1 MKDFELEALI
11 GRIGSQYNILVREG
25 VLSDQPLTEMFE
37 EDDRLG
43 LEPEPGL
50 ELEFWRETGKLETL
64 FITLMRT
71 TPSTKEYKG
80 ELPAPYVSKMTQ
92 SDVHAIF
99 GKPMASRGPTKMP
112 LPIGGTGGW
121 ESYLLNPKLY
131 PDKKVVFQY
140 TQDMRVE
147 TLVFTLIDKGRH

>member
-1 MKDFELEALI
+1 
-11 GRIGSQYNILVREG
+11 
-25 VLSDQPLTEMFE
+25 
-37 EDDRLG
+37 
-43 LEPEPGL
+43 
-50 ELEFWRETGKLETL
+50 
-64 FITLMRT
+64 
-71 TPSTKEYKG
+71 
-80 ELPAPYVSKMTQ
+80 
-92 SDVHAIF
+92 
-99 GKPMASRGPTKMP
+99 MP